1 MIVENKLRSIV
12 SYLAILAVFCVPVL
26 DIFRLWENPEASR
39 KITGILTIPLVL
51 VYYLMNTSV
60 RDRLYLL
67 SLLAVFIGDTVFT
80 IVRPILVG
88 ALFICL
94 R

>member
-39 KITGILTIPLVL
+39 KITGILTIPVGIGVL
-51 VYYLMNTSV
+51 FDEHLSKGSV
-60 RDRLYLL
+60 V
-67 SLLAVFIGDTVFT
+67 SLKSSGCIY
-80 IVRPILVG
+80 R
-88 ALFICL
+88 
-94 R
+94 